1 MLPPETFKQID
12 DLLRERERE
21 EMHVFIKFYNYL
33 PKANLILANYLN
45 MKLHEF
51 FNNTFLAKGVII

>member
-12 DLLRERERE
+12 DLLRERERERERE

-33 PKANLILANYLN
+33 PKANLILANYLS
-45 MKLHEF
+45 MKWHEF
-51 FNNTFLAKGVII
+51 FNNTFLA

>member
-1 MLPPETFKQID
+1 MIYW
-12 DLLRERERE
+12 ERERE

-51 FNNTFLAKGVII
+51 FNNTFLA

>member
-51 FNNTFLAKGVII
+51 FNNTFLA